1 MARLPVTQLESYAA
15 CGHYG
20 DCGCTEPVIANCCF
34 RCPLSKCRYE
44 GGSRVV
50 VNESRN
56 RELRALA
63 ARGTPVAVLAL
74 RFGLHKRT
82 VYKLLEVPNG
92 T

>member
-1 MARLPVTQLESYAA
+1 MARLLVTQSA

-20 DCGCTEPVIANCCF
+20 DCGCTEPVVADCCF

-44 GGSRVV
+44 GTSRTV

-63 ARGTPVAVLAL
+63 ARGTPVAVLAV
-74 RFGLHKRT
+74 RFGLAKRT
-82 VYKLLEVPNG
+82 VYKLLVVPNG
-92 T
+92 A